1 MADETWA
8 SFSLYRWPF
17 NPAYAEVFD
26 LVFKLSYTTDGQNT
40 PRLEVFVDSDLAK
53 EKDWRIYGAPGD
65 ESDDVAEI
73 NFSAAGERK
82 PLILMSRF
90 YMVEFAELRFEYRP
104 IASETFVPVYYFKAA
119 IIG

>member
-1 MADETWA
+1 MGFREQSTIGGVQREMETVMADETWA

-26 LVFKLSYTTDGQNT
+26 LVFKLPYTTDGQNT

-73 NFSAAGERK
+73 HFRRPGSE
-82 PLILMSRF
+82 SR
-90 YMVEFAELRFEYRP
+90 
-104 IASETFVPVYYFKAA
+104 SS
-119 IIG
+119 